1 VTAVRYGGLAMPTR
15 WTWAVLAAIVLASCG
30 PTSAPTGVATNPPVQ
45 GTGTTT
51 GAGTPSATA
60 ASGVRTVLSP
70 LGLNIR
76 SAPAT
81 TGAILGTAA
90 QGAVL
95 TVVGHTDQKSGWYK
109 VRGQTVNGWITAD
122 PSLTAPGQLQ
132 QYQSQDRQ
140 FSAWYPQNWTFNEIT
155 TAVVFHPT
163 DGPQTIVVRNGAHT
177 ADFGPGGGAGF
188 VGSGQQTEVVCGVT
202 GDLNEFT
209 HTGAPPATPA
219 PGTAGPLT
227 LLAQIRLRL
236 DSTHALALDFNYRAA
251 ADLDVFSAF
260 YNSMIFPFP
269 QCEQP
274 VAPAPAPT

>member
-1 VTAVRYGGLAMPTR
+1 VTAVRYGGLAMRTR
-15 WTWAVLAAIVLASCG
+15 WTCAVLTSLVLAACG
-30 PTSAPTGVATNPPVQ
+30 EPSAPTGVATNPPVQ

-51 GAGTPSATA
+51 AGGTPSAAA

-81 TGAILGTAA
+81 TGAILGTAG

-95 TVVGHTDQKSGWYK
+95 TVVAHTDQNNGWYK
-109 VRGQTVNGWITAD
+109 VQGQTVTGWITAD

-140 FSAWYPQNWTFNEIT
+140 LSAWYPQTWTFNEIT

-163 DGPQTIVVRNGAHT
+163 AGPQTIVVRNGAHV

-202 GDLNEFT
+202 GDLNEFS
-209 HTGAPPATPA
+209 HTGGAPATPT
-219 PGTAGPLT
+219 PGTAGPLAF
-227 LLAQIRLRL
+227 LAQIRLRL
-236 DSTHALALDFNYRAA
+236 DPTHALALDFNYSAA

-269 QCEQP
+269 QCEKT
-274 VAPAPAPT
+274 ATPAPAPT